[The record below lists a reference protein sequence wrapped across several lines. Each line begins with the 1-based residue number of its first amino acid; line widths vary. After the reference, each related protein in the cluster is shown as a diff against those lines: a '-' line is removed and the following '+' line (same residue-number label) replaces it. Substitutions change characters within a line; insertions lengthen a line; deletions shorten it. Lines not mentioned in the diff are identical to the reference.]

1 MNQSVILRG
10 LAYLMSVVFHPLL
23 VPTYMLILLLLV
35 NPYLFGINSIGE
47 PEGRLVIL
55 LVFLYT
61 FFLPAIAMVVMRYLG
76 LVSSFQMRDKT
87 ERIGPYLLTGM
98 LYLWVY
104 YNFKQNGQVP
114 TAFTAFMLGTVI
126 ALFIAFFINIFTK
139 ISTHAVGMGGL
150 VGMVI
155 ITMLLFSYNTFNLD
169 LGFLGTY
176 HVTIGAVLLFA
187 ILAAGMVGSARLLLQ
202 AHDPLDLYGGY
213 LVGFTGQLIALRFF
227 L

>member
-10 LAYLMSVVFHPLL
+10 LAYLLSVVFHPLL

-35 NPYLFGINSIGE
+35 NPYLFGINGIGE

-61 FFLPAIAMVVMRYLG
+61 FFLPAMAIVVMRYLG

-87 ERIGPYLLTGM
+87 ERIGPYLLTGI

-104 YNFKQNGQVP
+104 YNFRQNGQVP

-126 ALFIAFFINIFTK
+126 ALFLAFFINIFTK

-169 LGFLGTY
+169 LGFLGNY
-176 HVTIGAVLLFA
+176 NVTIGTVLLTV

-213 LVGFTGQLIALRFF
+213 LVGFTAQLIALRFF
-227 L
+227 F